1 MTLTSTPR
9 LGLHQQ
15 VLVGRGRRDRWQKH
29 GARADLHV
37 LPHQAVRASVAQR
50 AVSQSVC
57 CCCHLL
63 PVPVCLCC
71 APAGLC
77 MSICVCPCVCV
88 YLQPCGSGVLTGG
101 HAPHVNSLFTDFRL
115 TCNVKL
121 VQSEMHS
128 GIAVW
133 GEVPPPQH
141 GEDHT
146 YAGHLV
152 MFPSSWSLVRCD
164 CLFLARPH

>member
-1 MTLTSTPR
+1 MIVGKSTEPVLTSTYCLTKRCAPPR
-9 LGLHQQ
+9 WPSVPYPNLCAAAAVCCLCPCVCP
-15 VLVGRGRRDRWQKH
+15 VL
-29 GARADLHV
+29 L
-37 LPHQAVRASVAQR
+37 LASVCL
-50 AVSQSVC
+50 SV
-57 CCCHLL
+57 
-63 PVPVCLCC
+63 C
-71 APAGLC
+71 APAYD
-77 MSICVCPCVCV
+77 CV

-133 GEVPPPQH
+133 GEVPPLQH

-152 MFPSSWSLVRCD
+152 MFPSSWSLVRSG